1 MTLSVF
7 DAAQYL
13 CKKSNWNLSNL
24 QLQKIL
30 YICHMFH
37 LGKEGT
43 PLIREEFEAWDYG
56 PVQPNL
62 YHELKVYGSAPVK
75 SLFHS
80 ATDLPEGSSAKTIL
94 DSVFQQIPNHSPAW
108 LVAVTHWDKGAWSK
122 YYKPGIKGIRIPNS
136 EIALEFQAR
145 VTANE
150 QRAA

>member
-13 CKKSNWNLSNL
+13 CKKSNWTLSNL

-37 LGKEGT
+37 LGREGT

-80 ATDLPEGSSAKTIL
+80 AIEITEESSEKAIL
-94 DSVFQQIPNHSPAW
+94 DSVYQQLPNHSPAW

-122 YYKPGIKGIRIPNS
+122 FYKPGSKGIRIPNS
-136 EIALEFQAR
+136 EIALEFKAR
-145 VTANE
+145 VAANE